1 MSEYI
6 NIIKIFSIYFIMDNK
21 DKSII
26 EKLLSISG
34 VEACAI
40 SSLDGDV
47 LQFSSNNEDLKE
59 SDIKRASAE
68 ISKLFSSYSIS
79 SIEISSLFLSFQSH
93 NVILHSFGSGF
104 IFIASKKNSN
114 VNLVKMET
122 SYLESEFIKIV
133 NRSLGDLSSNSS
145 FFKNNM
151 QETAGYGT
159 NKTFPT
165 FDDNLA
171 INSSSPNY
179 INNDVNN
186 RISNVIPINVI
197 VAIKD
202 LFASSLGPIAF
213 IIFESKIKELNQTVD
228 NFNYQNVEEFIKL
241 LSKEIED
248 ENDRILFVK
257 NVRNILKT
265 IQ

>member
-1 MSEYI
+1 
-6 NIIKIFSIYFIMDNK
+6 
-21 DKSII
+21 
-26 EKLLSISG
+26 
-34 VEACAI
+34 
-40 SSLDGDV
+40 
-47 LQFSSNNEDLKE
+47 
-59 SDIKRASAE
+59 
-68 ISKLFSSYSIS
+68 
-79 SIEISSLFLSFQSH
+79 
-93 NVILHSFGSGF
+93 
-104 IFIASKKNSN
+104 
-114 VNLVKMET
+114 
-122 SYLESEFIKIV
+122 
-133 NRSLGDLSSNSS
+133 
-145 FFKNNM
+145 
-151 QETAGYGT
+151 
-159 NKTFPT
+159 
-165 FDDNLA
+165 LA